1 MLMFCRQHSYLVAVS
16 KSAFSI
22 IDNQLVFL
30 LEQLQN
36 RYLLHLACHPHILE
50 HVAGSAYA
58 EMMGVYPGPQI
69 LLLQRFQTHRQFV
82 NKVLFEDSFT
92 SQLTADA
99 VADVK
104 EVLGTFPMSA
114 LTEEQTYDD
123 YHELINITYIS
134 WHYSSLRHTICGTC
148 KVDVEDDIH
157 IASHCA
163 LLCKHSN
170 WSPIHGLLL
179 LCVWSDGLE

>member
-1 MLMFCRQHSYLVAVS
+1 MMGAYPRPQ
-16 KSAFSI
+16 I
-22 IDNQLVFL
+22 FL
-30 LEQLQN
+30 LE
-36 RYLLHLACHPHILE
+36 
-50 HVAGSAYA
+50 
-58 EMMGVYPGPQI
+58 
-69 LLLQRFQTHRQFV
+69 RFQTHRQFV
-82 NKVLFEDSFT
+82 NKAQVEDSFT

-104 EVLGTFPMSA
+104 EDLGTFRMSA

-148 KVDVEDDIH
+148 KVDVKDDIH

-170 WSPIHGLLL
+170 WSPYTNSAFSVSGPMAWNGLPVALRLTPVGHVALFLSGLKTKLL
-179 LCVWSDGLE
+179 DRSWAGSAILKGLHIKLL